1 MKRLYRNNP
10 LLVIGSIL
18 LAVLILLSV
27 LVPALSPYSYAAQN
41 GDLQNAGVS
50 FVHPFGTDKFGRDLF
65 VRVFYGTR
73 ISLLV
78 GAGSALVCGLTGTA
92 AGSAAGYAGGRVDM
106 LLMRAADVMDSI
118 PSLLYVILIML
129 ALGPHVGSVILGI
142 CIGGWTGLA
151 RIVRGQV
158 MHLKTRD
165 YCIAARMAGA
175 GTWRIL
181 RRHLLPNGAGPVI
194 VNVTFLIPKA
204 IFTEAFLSFAGVGIG
219 APVASLGT
227 LIQDARSQMQI
238 YPSQMLYPIA
248 VLCILIVSVNLIGA
262 GLERAVR
269 REKEV

>member
-1 MKRLYRNNP
+1 MKNLYRNNQ
-10 LLVIGSIL
+10 LLLTGSVL
-18 LAVLILLSV
+18 LALLIVLALLI
-27 LVPALSPYSYAAQN
+27 PGLSPYSYSAQN
-41 GDLQNAGVS
+41 ADLQNTGAS
-50 FVHPFGTDKFGRDLF
+50 MLHPFGTDKFGRDLL
-65 VRVFYGTR
+65 VRVFYGVR

-78 GAGSALVCGLTGTA
+78 GIGSALVCGLAGVVI
-92 AGSAAGYAGGRVDM
+92 GSAAGYAGNRTDM

-129 ALGPHVGSVILGI
+129 ALGPHARSVILGI

-151 RIVRGQV
+151 RIVRGEV
-158 MHLKTRD
+158 LRLKNKE
-165 YCIAARMAGA
+165 YCIAARMAGV
-175 GTWRIL
+175 GTGRIL

-194 VNVTFLIPKA
+194 VNMTFLIPKA

-219 APVASLGT
+219 APAASLGT

-262 GLERAVR
+262 GLEKAAR
-269 REKEV
+269 REEEG